1 YIIHTTFKLSRA
13 FVVAA
18 VLSST
23 VLCVPVPQNARKPI
37 STGQSTD
44 PSAPASS
51 VFDTTPQDPN
61 YQAHPTELCV
71 VPTLA
76 RDAGLSQGQ
85 EQLTARQAM
94 QLCSDARSISVSSKN
109 TKRSPLLLNGST
121 LVPLPFPEPQPDT
134 LHPVRSVDR
143 DDKPP
148 KAEAPQPPAP
158 EPLPG
163 APQPPMA
170 RDLPPQPALAPQP
183 EGLPRPVVVRSNAGQ
198 PLKDG
203 ILPPPASAVLPGA
216 HEAHAPRD
224 VPPQLEPV
232 PQPASVPAP
241 QPEAPHPA
249 VIRSQPPPPPPS
261 REAPSQSGPSSLH
274 PVAARSV
281 PEQPPTIEAP
291 ASEHIPGS
299 PAPPHPRAVA
309 RSQGQPQHTPQP
321 EPIPEPVPQP
331 NAPGPN
337 ARAERPQVPRPNAEA
352 PPQPE
357 HHSGASLPA
366 GN

>member
-1 YIIHTTFKLSRA
+1 METVNKNSQELAILRSLPNTCESRFVLQFDGFKAGEWRIEGIKTDLHSVLQSFSSYIIHTTFKLSRA

-37 STGQSTD
+37 STGQQSTD

-261 REAPSQSGPSSLH
+261 REAPSHLRQLRLQH
-274 PVAARSV
+274 LNTFQVLRLLL
-281 PEQPPTIEAP
+281 
-291 ASEHIPGS
+291 IPG
-299 PAPPHPRAVA
+299 
-309 RSQGQPQHTPQP
+309 
-321 EPIPEPVPQP
+321 
-331 NAPGPN
+331 
-337 ARAERPQVPRPNAEA
+337 
-352 PPQPE
+352 
-357 HHSGASLPA
+357 L
-366 GN
+366 